1 LHIIGYYSKNMEK
14 KLDDNGRKY
23 GKEINIDKSQVMRVS
38 RSNESLQIKVGKR
51 ELKEIG
57 INMRDWIDSAQDK
70 NYWRALVNVLLNLRV
85 PQIIQ
90 LVS

>member
-1 LHIIGYYSKNMEK
+1 
-14 KLDDNGRKY
+14 LDDNGRKY